1 MLMRGGRMTLM
12 PPSDFRPPL
21 ERPAAEP
28 TLDELLDLWTAQER
42 RRSQRAREAEWRR
55 VQDDARRTAQGEII
69 ARKGEANLPASLR
82 VVDDRGRQASRTG
95 RLNRELHRA
104 AISTRS
110 LAPASTPDR
119 LRAGTGVATTRAG
132 RRQRDRIGA
141 RPTGKTVEV
150 RPSSSAGAITEWAS
164 GGGLVGWLSR
174 PQCQI
179 APGVSRVYWL
189 RRA

>member
-1 MLMRGGRMTLM
+1 VARSGAALVGVLLCMGSSSRVSW
-12 PPSDFRPPL
+12 PPRY
-21 ERPAAEP
+21 
-28 TLDELLDLWTAQER
+28 
-42 RRSQRAREAEWRR
+42 R
-55 VQDDARRTAQGEII
+55 VQAKGAARTAKAPAVI
-69 ARKGEANLPASLR
+69 APLRCTESTTGASLR

-119 LRAGTGVATTRAG
+119 LRASTGVATTRAG

-141 RPTGKTVEV
+141 RPTGKTLEV

-164 GGGLVGWLSR
+164 GGGLVGWPSR

-179 APGVSRVYWL
+179 VPGVQPRRLYWL